1 MQGNFFEICFH
12 GWNFSRWISNIIDIG
27 MTSHI
32 YYLLKN
38 IIINFETLIS
48 GCLKYIVWSK
58 IILLISVH
66 IISDSSCPHYN
77 KNSLKPGLL
86 INYAVYKIP
95 FYERTLQKYVYI
107 FVHFLITEHEH
118 YLLNNFEWRNKC
130 NNEHRPEVKNEV
142 LIYIFQD
149 EIAFNIYDI
158 SWQHFCINI
167 IDMKLWWCIKV
178 KNCVCMIKGRCS
190 RISS

>member
-1 MQGNFFEICFH
+1 MKMQGNFFEICFH

-58 IILLISVH
+58 IIMLISVH

-77 KNSLKPGLL
+77 KNSLKSGLL

-130 NNEHRPEVKNEV
+130 NNKHRPEVKNGV
-142 LIYIFQD
+142 LIYISRW
-149 EIAFNIYDI
+149 N
-158 SWQHFCINI
+158 CI
-167 IDMKLWWCIKV
+167 
-178 KNCVCMIKGRCS
+178 
-190 RISS
+190 

>member
-1 MQGNFFEICFH
+1 MSLFGIIVNENAGKFLWNLLSWLKFQSMNFEH
-12 GWNFSRWISNIIDIG
+12 YWHWNDKPNI
-27 MTSHI
+27 
-32 YYLLKN
+32 LPPKN

-77 KNSLKPGLL
+77 KNSLKSGLL

-130 NNEHRPEVKNEV
+130 NNKHRPEVKNEV
-142 LIYIFQD
+142 LIYISRW
-149 EIAFNIYDI
+149 N
-158 SWQHFCINI
+158 CI
-167 IDMKLWWCIKV
+167 
-178 KNCVCMIKGRCS
+178 
-190 RISS
+190 